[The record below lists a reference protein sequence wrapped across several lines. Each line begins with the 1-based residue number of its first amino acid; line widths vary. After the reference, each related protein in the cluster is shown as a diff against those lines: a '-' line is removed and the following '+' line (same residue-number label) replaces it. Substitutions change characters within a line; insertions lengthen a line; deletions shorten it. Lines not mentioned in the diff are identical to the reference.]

1 MSKMI
6 SSLPK
11 DHKFRMPGE
20 HERQSEVWMA
30 WPIRSDNWRYSGK
43 LAQKAFIDITT
54 TIAQNTP
61 VVMLVNHEQFYNAR
75 SQLPTHI
82 RIIKMSHNDCWMRD
96 IGATCIIN
104 DEGHRRGIS

>member
-30 WPIRSDNWRYSGK
+30 WPIRSDNWHYSGK

-61 VVMLVNHEQFYNAR
+61 VVMLVNHE
-75 SQLPTHI
+75 
-82 RIIKMSHNDCWMRD
+82 
-96 IGATCIIN
+96 
-104 DEGHRRGIS
+104 